1 MAFKLIHY
9 NRDSLFKLIFFKVS
23 KNISFSLFFILNT
36 GYRTNSFESLI
47 NIKINPPAWN
57 ATKKIFYDHNTLIK
71 LNNAPTETEYNENRV
86 GGGGLTPETFNL
98 LFTMHF

>member
-9 NRDSLFKLIFFKVS
+9 NRDSLFKLFFLKVS

-47 NIKINPPAWN
+47 NIKINPPALN

-71 LNNAPTETEYNENRV
+71 LNQQCTNRD
-86 GGGGLTPETFNL
+86 GIQ
-98 LFTMHF
+98 